1 LKPPG
6 IGTTVQGGGKRRSVI
21 ATGYKEGAPTE
32 LIDLPWGTIGINV
45 TGTFVLGCFGTLTLA
60 GGRFPVSENHRLFVM
75 IGLCG
80 GYTTFS
86 AYKTSIASGLVQRFE
101 E

>member
-1 LKPPG
+1 L
-6 IGTTVQGGGKRRSVI
+6 
-21 ATGYKEGAPTE
+21 
-32 LIDLPWGTIGINV
+32 LWGTIGINV